1 MNGPME
7 LHTTNI
13 AQMTHVLVF
22 YHIFRSC
29 HFSIRDLVH
38 HLALLLGPANRLVRL
53 LVLHEQ
59 GLFSKRVEATIS
71 ILQHQQL
78 PTCPLRQ
85 ERWGRGAQPDGQ
97 PKMLPRREQLGCELS
112 NNRLKG
118 MQSKSK

>member
-1 MNGPME
+1 M
-7 LHTTNI
+7 LQKLI
-13 AQMTHVLVF
+13 KMTHVLVF

-29 HFSIRDLVH
+29 HSSIRVLV
-38 HLALLLGPANRLVRL
+38 LVDPAAPLANRLLRL

-59 GLFSKRVEATIS
+59 GLFSRRVEATIS

-85 ERWGRGAQPDGQ
+85 ERWGRGAQHDGQ

-112 NNRLKG
+112 NNRHKG